1 MDYSVIIPIYNEEDS
16 AVLVYN
22 SVNEVMSKLGG
33 TYEIIFVDD
42 GSTDSSAQRLG
53 HILNASGSLVIVS
66 LAERVGQSEA
76 LQAGFDNAQGDIYV
90 TLDGDGQYE
99 PREIPRLLDKLA
111 EGYDVVCGWRFQR
124 QDPLLKKIASW
135 VACIVRKLT
144 MREKIHDVGC
154 TLRAFRKEVLE
165 KVCLWGGLHRF
176 FSAIMC
182 KRGYR
187 IAEVQVHHYP
197 RKSGVSK
204 YGIAGRLK
212 RGLVDLCR
220 ISFVDLDKLMDHE
233 REYKV
238 KQILRV

>member
-1 MDYSVIIPIYNEEDS
+1 MNYSVIIPIYNEEDS
-16 AVLVYN
+16 VVLVYN
-22 SVNEVMSKLGG
+22 SVNEVMSELGG

-42 GSTDSSAQRLG
+42 GSTDSSVQKLE
-53 HILNASGSLVIVS
+53 HILNASGRPVIVS

-111 EGYDVVCGWRFQR
+111 EGCDVVCGRRFQR
-124 QDPLLKKIASW
+124 QDPLLKKIASR
-135 VACIVRKLT
+135 VAYIIRKVT
-144 MREKIHDVGC
+144 TREKVHDVGC
-154 TLRAFRKEVLE
+154 TLRVFRKKVLE

-176 FSAIMC
+176 FSTIML

-187 IAEVQVHHYP
+187 IAEVKVHHYP
-197 RKSGVSK
+197 RKNGVSK
-204 YGIAGRLK
+204 YGIWDRLK
-212 RGLVDLCR
+212 QGLVDLFR
-220 ISFVDLDKLMDHE
+220 VSFIDIDTLMNHE
-233 REYKV
+233 RQYKI